1 MSARERCH
9 NCDHPLATEADHNA
23 RGCDRCARFD
33 ATCPHASLC
42 WSAFAMP
49 CPPVD
54 WRARALAAVT
64 ALAGRGGLG
73 VVAVV
78 GPDDA
83 PFPEDALRGLVAA
96 LDAYAATDGQPWAE
110 RIEARKR
117 VDEARA
123 AVARMEG
130 GR

>member
-1 MSARERCH
+1 MTTNDRC
-9 NCDHPLATEADHNA
+9 PV
-23 RGCDRCARFD
+23 CDRPVATAEQWARVERD
-33 ATCPHASLC
+33 ESIPAAEGAAVC
-42 WSAFAMP
+42 WGEGEPQCLTAR
-49 CPPVD
+49 VD

>member
-1 MSARERCH
+1 MSVSDRC
-9 NCDHPLATEADHNA
+9 PV
-23 RGCDRCARFD
+23 CDRPEATAERWARVERD
-33 ATCPHASLC
+33 ENIPAAEGASVC
-42 WSAFAMP
+42 WGVGEPQCLTAR
-49 CPPVD
+49 VD